1 MQNCYSVQWKYL
13 EKLLKSYKKWESNEK
28 KYIQLLKLF
37 ALIRGTIKFMCIDF
51 RCFDSILSRL
61 VLMLW
66 IRFVWWAMMKCDH
79 INDRLS
85 RRWCK
90 IAKNSHNKFI
100 IFAIKP
106 GKFVIDFPI
115 AWECE
120 SKRAHFLFF
129 RIAKNS
135 IKSYENA
142 ISFDDTMNMNIVITI
157 ESKSNGKGTH
167 KI

>member
-1 MQNCYSVQWKYL
+1 MDRVRGDAMQNCYSVQWKYL

-106 GKFVIDFPI
+106 GNFVIDFPI

-129 RIAKNS
+129 SYSEKFNKIVWERNFIWWYHEHEHCNYHRI
-135 IKSYENA
+135 
-142 ISFDDTMNMNIVITI
+142 
-157 ESKSNGKGTH
+157 
-167 KI
+167 